1 MEVAKKVLEQ
11 LSAQAGVEFDFR
23 EGHIGLSALEA
34 TGSILPDETI
44 ELCKSV
50 DAVLLGGLSGKKL
63 EKDVSP
69 RDCEHLVFRY
79 AWWLLCVQ
87 GNDKALVS
95 GCGSCH
101 EDQCRILQKCQPKVE
116 RVL

>member
-34 TGSILPDETI
+34 KGSILPDETI

-63 EKDVSP
+63 ENDVSP
-69 RDCEHLVFRY
+69 RDCEYLVFRY
-79 AWWLLCVQ
+79 A
-87 GNDKALVS
+87 
-95 GCGSCH
+95 
-101 EDQCRILQKCQPKVE
+101 
-116 RVL
+116 